1 MCGCVSVEARGGGG
15 YTPESFLLHHKL
27 DQPFFVGWIPFQLWT
42 TLMTE
47 LSHHNTRSPSLLS
60 SPIITTIITTPPPTI
75 PTSSHTSIF
84 SGSAISG
91 SSNSLRASFKHYA
104 NNEQW
109 YFLFFGP
116 PPQTILPRRTSFLG
130 YSVSVTDDT
139 VGFVVVVLHG
149 NLT

>member
-42 TLMTE
+42 TLMLTTI
-47 LSHHNTRSPSLLS
+47 TRSPSLLS
-60 SPIITTIITTPPPTI
+60 SPIITTTITTHPHPPSPYHHTPQSSQGQRSLALRTVSERPSNI
-75 PTSSHTSIF
+75 MQTMSNGTSS
-84 SGSAISG
+84 
-91 SSNSLRASFKHYA
+91 
-104 NNEQW
+104 
-109 YFLFFGP
+109 FFGP